1 MTSTGGMAILVLLL
15 GGWFLGGALASTL
28 SKVALLTEVRH
39 SEHPRAFLAL
49 VSIYW
54 VLGLV
59 GVGVGIAALFGDFR
73 G

>member
-1 MTSTGGMAILVLLL
+1 MAILVLLL

-28 SKVALLTEVRH
+28 SKVALLTQVRN